1 MNREP
6 RATLPAREFRR
17 IRQHLDLTMD
27 SFAIELGYEGNLS
40 SNRTTM
46 KRFETGERPIPLAV
60 AKLAWLLA
68 QHGLPAGGWPSGLE
82 AVLQEDNQ
90 TGITT

>member
-6 RATLPAREFRR
+6 RATLPGRELRR

-27 SFAIELGYEGNLS
+27 AMAIELGYEGNLS

-46 KRFETGERPIPLAV
+46 KRFETGERPLPLPV
-60 AKLAWLLA
+60 ARLAWLLA
-68 QHGLPAGGWPSGLE
+68 KHGVPEWPSGLE
-82 AVLQEDNQ
+82 AVLQEDEPRESSLP
-90 TGITT
+90 